1 MSVIGASAP
10 APADV
15 LLADGSIAVIR
26 PLLPDDGPALHE
38 LHEQVS
44 DEAIRM
50 RFFTT
55 GRHAAHTYVDHVLG
69 DPRTLAL
76 VAERHGRLV
85 GLATVEPITPTR
97 SEVAFLV
104 ADEMRGQGVG
114 TLLLEHVAALALARG
129 ITELEADVLTE
140 NHAMLR
146 VFSDAGYTNQRTFDI
161 GTVVLTLGTGATPES
176 RQRADDRE
184 FRAESL
190 SLQSMLRPSS
200 VAVVGARSDGTG
212 IGATVL
218 RSVVE
223 AGFRGSVVAIHPRVT
238 ELAGVP
244 TYASLLDVRGGLDLV
259 VICVPAGL
267 VLDVFR
273 DAVAA
278 GVRAAVIVSSGFGE
292 LGEEGARIQHDLVTL
307 ARAHDVRMVGPN
319 CLGLLCNHPDV
330 RLNATFHSSVPP
342 FGGLA
347 VASQSGGVGIVMMD
361 LARELGLGVHTFVSL
376 GNKADVSSNDLLA
389 AWYDDPEVT
398 AAALYLE
405 SFGNSA
411 KFARF
416 ARRFARRKPLLAV
429 VGGRSAGGSRAG
441 ASHTAAAA
449 TPSVGVDA
457 LFTQAGVI
465 GCRDAEDLARTAI
478 LLTEQ
483 PLPAGRRLAI
493 LSNAGGMGV
502 LAADAA
508 ADDGFEVPEFS
519 ADLQRRLGELVH
531 GTTGT
536 SNPVDAG
543 AGVSPTQLADM
554 FVTVLGSG
562 EVDAVLVVPVATGV
576 TDGSGTM
583 TELVRARAQYPEIPV
598 VGVPLGGLPDAASA
612 ETPITT
618 YKTTASALR
627 ALGRAV
633 RYAEWLADEPGPS
646 QPSDSARLVEARDW
660 VHRTMAGAAT
670 SWLDATQSADL
681 LESFGIPLL
690 GRTAHSSAEAVDCA
704 IHLGFPVA
712 VKVTDPGVVHKTELG
727 LVRTGLQTR
736 GQVRQA
742 YRDFRT
748 AVGHAPEMLVQPMAS
763 GTEIALGLVR
773 DPSMGPLVMVAS
785 GGVAT
790 DVWDD
795 RVFLVPPVSPAE
807 AARAIDSLRISRL
820 LKGFRGAPAGDI
832 AGLCGSRDRPRST
845 GRRRPRGGRARSQPR
860 DRQRGRVCRRG
871 REGAARHTGR
881 ARRLSPAA
889 ASPRAL
895 GPARRGP
902 PPGRRGPGRR
912 RCA

>member
-1 MSVIGASAP
+1 MTTAFAGP

-15 LLADGSIAVIR
+15 LLTDGSIAVIR
-26 PLLPDDGPALHE
+26 PLRPGDGPALHE

-44 DEAIRM
+44 DEAIRL
-50 RFFTT
+50 RFFSTA
-55 GRHAAHTYVDHVLG
+55 RRAAHAYVDHVLS
-69 DPRTLAL
+69 DPDTLAL

-85 GLATVEPITPTR
+85 GLATAEPITPAR
-97 SEVAFLV
+97 AEVAFLV

-114 TLLLEHVAALALARG
+114 TLLLEHVAALALGRG
-129 ITELEADVLTE
+129 VTELEADVLTD

-146 VFSDAGYTNQRTFDI
+146 VFSDAGYTRERVFDV
-161 GTVVLTLGTGATPES
+161 GTVVLILGTGTTLES
-176 RQRADDRE
+176 TERADERE
-184 FRAESL
+184 FRAEARSL
-190 SLQSMLRPSS
+190 RPMLRPSS

-218 RSVVE
+218 RSIVA
-223 AGFRGSVVAIHPRVT
+223 AGFQGQVFAIHPRAT

-244 TYASLLDVRGGLDLV
+244 AFATLLDVPNGLDLV
-259 VICVPAGL
+259 VVCVPADR

-278 GVRAAVIVSSGFGE
+278 GARAAVIVSSGFGE
-292 LGEEGARIQHDLVTL
+292 LGAEGARIQHDLAML
-307 ARAHDVRMVGPN
+307 ARAHDVRLVGPN
-319 CLGLLCNHPDV
+319 CLGLLCNDPEV
-330 RLNATFHSSVPP
+330 RLNATFHTSVPP

-347 VASQSGGVGIVMMD
+347 VASQSGGVGIVLMD

-389 AWYDDPEVT
+389 AWYDDEDVT

-449 TPSVGVDA
+449 TPGVGVDA
-457 LFTQAGVI
+457 LFAQAGVI
-465 GCRDAEDLARTAI
+465 GCRDAEDLARTAV

-483 PLPAGRRLAI
+483 PLPRGRRLAI

-508 ADDGFEVPEFS
+508 AAEGLEVPEFS

-543 AGVSPTQLADM
+543 AGVSPTQLADL
-554 FVTVLGSG
+554 FATVLGSG
-562 EVDAVLVVPVATGV
+562 EADAVLVVPVATGV
-576 TDGSGTM
+576 SDGSLTM
-583 TELVRARAQYPEIPV
+583 PELARARAQHPEIPV
-598 VGVPLGGLPDAASA
+598 VGVPLGGLPLA
-612 ETPITT
+612 EPTTPALTT
-618 YKTTASALR
+618 YRTTASALR
-627 ALGRAV
+627 ALGRAA
-633 RYAEWLADEPGPS
+633 RYAEWLADETEHAPRSEPAQVVAG
-646 QPSDSARLVEARDW
+646 REW
-660 VHRTMAGAAT
+660 VRETLAGAD
-670 SWLDATQSADL
+670 SRWLDASQCSAL
-681 LESFGIPLL
+681 LQRWDVPLL
-690 GRTAHSSAEAVDCA
+690 GCAAHNAAEAVHCA
-704 IHLGFPVA
+704 SQVGFPVA

-727 LVRTGLQTR
+727 LVRIGLRTR
-736 GQVRQA
+736 EQVRQA
-742 YRDFRT
+742 YRDFR
-748 AVGHAPEMLVQPMAS
+748 AVVGHAPEVLVQPMVS

-773 DPSMGPLVMVAS
+773 DPAMGPLVMVAS

-795 RVFLVPPVSPAE
+795 RAFLVPPVSRAE
-807 AARAIDSLRISRL
+807 TRRAVGSLRVARL
-820 LKGFRGAPAGDI
+820 LEGFRGAPAGDL
-832 AGLCGSRDRPRST
+832 AGLT
-845 GRRRPRGGRARSQPR
+845 EL
-860 DRQRGRVCRRG
+860 V
-871 REGAARHTGR
+871 T
-881 ARRLSPAA
+881 
-889 ASPRAL
+889 AL
-895 GPARRGP
+895 GRLAVDLPEVAELDLNPVVVSASGCVVVDAKVRLATPVGP
-902 PPGRRGPGRR
+902 DGSAPRQLRPVG
-912 RCA
+912 